1 MSLLFKCLNSD
12 LGISL
17 LLILLISVVLQVLQ
31 ATTGKEGSQNL
42 L

>member
-1 MSLLFKCLNSD
+1 MSLLFKFLNSA
-12 LGISL
+12 LRIRL

-31 ATTGKEGSQNL
+31 VTTEREGSQNL

>member
-1 MSLLFKCLNSD
+1 MSLLFKYLNSD
-12 LGISL
+12 LRIRL

-31 ATTGKEGSQNL
+31 VTTEKEGSRNL